1 MSAKSEAKKNSIP
14 ALRLAIVS
22 LVLCGLVFPLVITGL
37 AQVLVPSQ
45 ANGSIVQLNG
55 RPVGSQLIAQSFT
68 NASLFHP
75 RNSNESAS
83 GVDPD
88 IALDDALSQVSRISN
103 ATGILASD
111 LAKII
116 NDNTEGVFWIF
127 GDPYVNV
134 LKINLILIQTY
145 PTHYKSF
152 Q

>member
-14 ALRLAIVS
+14 ALRLAMVS

-37 AQVLVPSQ
+37 AQLLTPSQ

-68 NASLFHP
+68 NVSLFHP
-75 RNSNESAS
+75 RNSKESAS
-83 GVDPD
+83 GVDPH
-88 IALDDALSQVSRISN
+88 ITLDDALSQIPRINN
-103 ATGILASD
+103 ATGIPARD
-111 LAKII
+111 LAKIVT
-116 NDNTEGVFWIF
+116 DNTEGTLWIF

-145 PTHYKSF
+145 PSHYKSF